1 MYTQED
7 YLDMHDRPAPA
18 IHRIDFTTTALQL
31 KAMGIGNICRY
42 TFAALLKVGYNGC
55 RLYERQVWSL
65 TQFFSVDFS
74 KSRIDVKECVF
85 NKCTIKVCVSCS

>member
-42 TFAALLKVGYNGC
+42 NFAAILKLVYN
-55 RLYERQVWSL
+55 QVWSL
-65 TQFFSVDFS
+65 TQFYCVDFS
-74 KSRIDVKECVF
+74 QSRTGVKKCVF
-85 NKCTIKVCVSCS
+85 NKCKIKVCVRCC